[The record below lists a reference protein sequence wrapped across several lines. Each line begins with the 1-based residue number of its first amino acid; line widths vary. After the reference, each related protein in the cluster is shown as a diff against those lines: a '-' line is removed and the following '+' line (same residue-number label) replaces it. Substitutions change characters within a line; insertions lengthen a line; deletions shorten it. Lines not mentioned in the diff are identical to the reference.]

1 MKEMISLF
9 VKTLMKREE
18 KGVIKVERD
27 TFPRNI
33 GRSTS
38 VDSVLYDNLDGYI
51 ITEDKR
57 NIRFE
62 IVELDSQYI
71 KLAAIDND
79 VVIAFDCS
87 KKNEADEWDII
98 NYQSK
103 YVITK
108 TLGSFLNN
116 KIWAWLDRKRKIW
129 DKELYEK

>member
-9 VKTLMKREE
+9 LKTLMKREE
-18 KGVIKVERD
+18 KGVIKLERD
-27 TFPRNI
+27 TFHRNI
-33 GRSTS
+33 GRSIS
-38 VDSVLYDNLDGYI
+38 VDPVLYDYLDGYI
-51 ITEDKR
+51 ITEDER
-57 NIRFE
+57 NVRFE
-62 IVELDSQYI
+62 IVELDSRYI
-71 KLAAIDND
+71 KLASVDN

-87 KKNEADEWDII
+87 KKNEAGEWDII

-129 DKELYEK
+129 DEELHE